1 MTQDKIVKEKALL
14 RKHFEVHR
22 REFAMKINISN
33 QGTLLTLHSDIYV
46 STGAFKKQKVIIIL

>member
-1 MTQDKIVKEKALL
+1 MKQDKIVKEKAH

-22 REFAMKINISN
+22 REFAMKTNISN

-46 STGAFKKQKVIIIL
+46 STLVLLKNKVIIIL